1 MAWPW
6 EVDGSKTFLQ
16 MFYFTFNH
24 GLRRKFVFI
33 AFIYPVQCGD
43 LRMEE
48 MWVDLGDLKTWP
60 FLRL

>member
-1 MAWPW
+1 
-6 EVDGSKTFLQ
+6 